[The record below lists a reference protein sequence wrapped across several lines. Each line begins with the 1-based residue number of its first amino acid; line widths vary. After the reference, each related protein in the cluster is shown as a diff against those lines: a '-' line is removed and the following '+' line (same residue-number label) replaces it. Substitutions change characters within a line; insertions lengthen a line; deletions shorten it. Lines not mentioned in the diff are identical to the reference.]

1 MTIFITSH
9 CLADFMKHRYVQSTL
24 GVIVCPSVCPFRLLC
39 LVSDCSGVLALSHH
53 HLHLF
58 FVSNIVIYCLSSP
71 SSVWRLWP
79 LNMPKTFPHLQ
90 RSIFVS
96 IQFESERFESYR
108 STKLHMITL
117 VGKTRKGK
125 GDEVRTAFFPLK
137 KKMPKMHN
145 LTQYY
150 YTCRLAVPEELSM
163 FSKTILQNL
172 VSRRR
177 STYDYKLLII
187 VPCLALGQ
195 EVKRSSV
202 AYLFVIYRHVPRVY
216 RRYML
221 VLWPRI
227 APFPIQSHHVLL
239 IF

>member
-1 MTIFITSH
+1 MSN
-9 CLADFMKHRYVQSTL
+9 
-24 GVIVCPSVCPFRLLC
+24 RLLVSSYVRLSVRSGSCVWC
-39 LVSDCSGVLALSHH
+39 LPAVGCLALSHH

-117 VGKTRKGK
+117 VGKTGK
-125 GDEVRTAFFPLK
+125 GTRDEVRAAFFPL

-150 YTCRLAVPEELSM
+150 YTCRLAVQEELSM

-195 EVKRSSV
+195 EFKRSSV
-202 AYLFVIYRHVPRVY
+202 TYLFVIYRHVPRVY

>member
-1 MTIFITSH
+1 MTIFITFH

-24 GVIVCPSVCPFRLLC
+24 GVIICPSVCPFRLLC
-39 LVSDCSGVLALSHH
+39 LVSACSGVLALSHH

-125 GDEVRTAFFPLK
+125 GDEVRTAFFP
-137 KKMPKMHN
+137 
-145 LTQYY
+145 
-150 YTCRLAVPEELSM
+150 
-163 FSKTILQNL
+163 
-172 VSRRR
+172 
-177 STYDYKLLII
+177 
-187 VPCLALGQ
+187 
-195 EVKRSSV
+195 
-202 AYLFVIYRHVPRVY
+202 
-216 RRYML
+216 
-221 VLWPRI
+221 
-227 APFPIQSHHVLL
+227 
-239 IF
+239 